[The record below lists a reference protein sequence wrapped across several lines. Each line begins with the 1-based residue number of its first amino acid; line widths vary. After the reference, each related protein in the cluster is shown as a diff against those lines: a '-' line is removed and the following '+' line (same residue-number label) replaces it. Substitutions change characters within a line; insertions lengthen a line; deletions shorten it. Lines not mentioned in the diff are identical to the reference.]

1 VVNEPTDDRPNRATA
16 RSGELEERA
25 VNVSEPGLS
34 DEANDLL
41 TREVREVIG
50 RDHVLV
56 PRDRPHA
63 SQTEPP
69 RGSRLLT
76 ALHDNRLIV
85 AMFGAAA
92 LVIGAVL
99 ALLIGAWWVLPLGA
113 VILLLATYGVLSVI
127 YSVESESEEP
137 SATTVALLEE
147 EGVRDPERLFS
158 DLVEEFTEDGS
169 AD

>member
-1 VVNEPTDDRPNRATA
+1 VVNEPTDARPNRATT
-16 RSGELEERA
+16 RSGELEDRA
-25 VNVSEPGLS
+25 VKVSEPGLS
-34 DEANDLL
+34 DEANGLL

-56 PRDRPHA
+56 PHDRPHS
-63 SQTEPP
+63 SQNEVP

-85 AMFGAAA
+85 GITGGAA

-99 ALLIGAWWVLPLGA
+99 ALLIGGWWVLPLAA
-113 VILLLATYGVLSVI
+113 VVLLLATYGVVSVI

-147 EGVRDPERLFS
+147 EGVRNPERLFA
-158 DLVEEFTEDGS
+158 DVLEEFTEDGS